1 MDHSWM
7 TKAELRK
14 IYLGKRQLL
23 SLAERELA
31 SAKIASQFFDTVDL
45 ENTNV
50 LHCFVPIER
59 FAEVDT
65 RPIFQ
70 RLWSEYP
77 EIFTAVPRVNHETE
91 EIESLRYGP
100 DTELVESKWQ
110 IGEPSHNERAE
121 PKDVDLVLVPL
132 VCCDLKGHRVGY
144 GHGYYDR
151 FLRKTRSDCLKIGLS
166 IFPPVD
172 AIDDAHEGDV
182 RLDLC
187 ITPEQI
193 YKF

>member
-1 MDHSWM
+1 M

-14 IYLGKRQLL
+14 LYLAKRQALLL
-23 SLAERELA
+23 SERETA
-31 SAKIASQFFDTVDL
+31 SANIESQFFAVIDL
-45 ENTNV
+45 KDVKV
-50 LHCFVPIER
+50 LHCFIPIER

-77 EIFTAVPRVNHETE
+77 QIITVVPRVNHETE

-110 IGEPSHNERAE
+110 IGEPSHNERIE
-121 PKDVDLVLVPL
+121 PDAIDIVLVPL
-132 VCCDLKGHRVGY
+132 ACCDLSGHRVGY
-144 GHGYYDR
+144 GRGYYDR
-151 FLRKTRSDCLKIGLS
+151 FLRKTRRNCAKIGLS

-172 AIDDAHEGDV
+172 RIDDSYEGDV
-182 RLDLC
+182 RLDRC
-187 ITPEQI
+187 ITPEQV
-193 YKF
+193 YEF